1 MRETFTQKRKSLLV
15 MISMLFLAVIGGK
28 AYAEVADNE
37 VTDGISVSITPAEGE
52 VESLK
57 DFVITFDGCNAAEW
71 TFAKVSQI
79 KDEEGNVVANLQ
91 TGENASA
98 TALTGSIAEAITKP
112 GKYTLNIPKGSVSF
126 NKVMEY
132 TNPEAISFSFV
143 IKSKPA
149 ISSVNMVLGETS
161 TDLLAGQNIEKLI
174 GDADIVVK
182 VDNSENIG
190 VMTWEMAE
198 VGGEIIK
205 SRSTEVSNVNGTFT
219 FWIPRDYELTL
230 GKQYEIVFTGWEST
244 EAKNNGEPNFT
255 RKVIVN
261 GGTKAYEYSPVTL
274 VEPAELLYGQGEVNF
289 SLESAEDNTIS
300 FTFSDVVTIAEA
312 FVPLGMGETES
323 CEVAMSEDGKTA
335 NITIPNDVINSYHNF
350 VVSLLVKD
358 ANGLVV
364 KGNNGEKDG
373 SYISVYVDAK
383 FNLPEVTMVDPA
395 PDATVEKI
403 STIKFGYADGI
414 QPSWFDNITI
424 LDKTR
429 NVVAKSVDVT
439 SVIPE
444 GEENNDDYIVKEVVV
459 SFNNEITENGTY
471 TVVVPEGMFNLDLT
485 AQGFNMKSNREAT
498 FNITVD
504 NGNTPSQA
512 MHVSANPQEGEV
524 GSLKDFEFTFMDYNS
539 CAWTYEAMPFISDGD
554 GNKLATISNV
564 DYGTGLNQLVCS
576 LKGEITEPGTYIL
589 TIPAGA
595 VTYNDD
601 PDNLNSEVTFTYTIV
616 AAAEDDVTLDPA
628 PGTVTEIP
636 ASIKVTFN
644 KEEGIN
650 AASGNPYITDAEGN
664 VYATTLGINSDWPE
678 WNVLEIKLNDG
689 AITAEGVYT
698 LTIPAG
704 CVSLTDGS
712 TNPVDYNFVYTI
724 GNATAISNIFAAEGN
739 VEIYNANGQLVKRG
753 NASAIKTLA
762 PNKMYIING
771 KKVII
776 K

>member
-57 DFVITFDGCNAAEW
+57 DFVITFEGCNAAEW

-143 IKSKPA
+143 IKSKEPA

-174 GDADIVVK
+174 GDANIVVK

-190 VMTWEMAE
+190 VMTWEMNE

-205 SRSTEVSNVNGTFT
+205 SRSTEVSNKNGTFT
-219 FWIPRDYELTL
+219 FWNPRDIELTL

-255 RKVIVN
+255 KKVIVN

-335 NITIPNDVINSYHNF
+335 NITIPSSVMNNYHNF
-350 VVSLLVKD
+350 VVSLLAKD

-444 GEENNDDYIVKEVVV
+444 GEEGNWDYIVKEVVV

-485 AQGFNMKSNREAT
+485 AQGFNVKSNREAT

-504 NGNTPSQA
+504 NGDNPMPSIN
-512 MHVSANPQEGEV
+512 VSIDPVPGEV
-524 GSLKDFEFTFMDYNS
+524 ASLKNFDLIFNDAN
-539 CAWTYEAMPFISDGD
+539 EAGWGD
-554 GNKLATISNV
+554 GFPTLTYP
-564 DYGTGLNQLVCS
+564 DGTVVKIKNQDIGTAWNELTLS
-576 LKGEITEPGTYIL
+576 LDEEITAPGEYIL
-589 TIPAGA
+589 TLPAA
-595 VTYNDD
+595 SV
-601 PDNLNSEVTFTYTIV
+601 NLDGTPTDKDYSFTYTI
-616 AAAEDDVTLDPA
+616 AEADNEKY
-628 PGTVTEIP
+628 TVTP
-636 ASIKVTFN
+636 
-644 KEEGIN
+644 EEGNVTSLQTIDVIFDSHSEISFG
-650 AASGNPYITDAEGN
+650 SGNPSLTDAAGNSYTVNEGW
-664 VYATTLGINSDWPE
+664 GPDW
-678 WNVLEIKLNDG
+678 NILNW
-689 AITAEGVYT
+689 ARFTIAEEITAEGTYT
-698 LTIPAG
+698 LTLPAG
-704 CVSLTDGS
+704 HINYEDGNS
-712 TNPVDYNFVYTI
+712 NVKDIKFTWTI

-739 VEIYNANGQLVKRG
+739 VEIYNANGQLVKSG

>member
-28 AYAEVADNE
+28 AYAEVAGNE

-57 DFVITFDGCNAAEW
+57 NFVITFDGCDAAEW

-91 TGENASA
+91 TGENASK
-98 TALTGSIAEAITKP
+98 TALTCSIAEAITKP

-126 NKVMEY
+126 NNIMEY
-132 TNPEAISFSFV
+132 TNPAAISFSFV
-143 IKSKPA
+143 IKSKEPA

-161 TDLLAGQNIEKLI
+161 TDLLDGQNIEKLI

-190 VMTWEMAE
+190 VMTWEVAE
-198 VGGEIIK
+198 VDGEIIK
-205 SRSTEVSNVNGTFT
+205 SRSTDQPTVDGTFT
-219 FWIPRDYELTL
+219 FWNPRDIELTL

-255 RKVIVN
+255 QKVIVN

-312 FVPLGMGETES
+312 FVPLGMGATES

-414 QPSWFDNITI
+414 QPSWLDNITI

-429 NVVAKSVDVT
+429 NVVAKSVNVT

-444 GEENNDDYIVKEVVV
+444 GEEDNMDYIVKEVVV

-471 TVVVPEGMFNLDLT
+471 TVVVPEGMFSLDLS
-485 AQGFNMKSNREAT
+485 AQGFNVKSNREAT

-504 NGNTPSQA
+504 NGDNPMPSIN
-512 MHVSANPQEGEV
+512 VSIDPVPGEV
-524 GSLKDFEFTFMDYNS
+524 ASLKDFDLIFNDAN
-539 CAWTYEAMPFISDGD
+539 EAGWGD
-554 GNKLATISNV
+554 GFPTLTYP
-564 DYGTGLNQLVCS
+564 DGTVVKIKNQNFGKEPNELTLS
-576 LKGEITEPGTYIL
+576 MDEEITAPGEYIL
-589 TIPAGA
+589 TLPAASVYLDG
-595 VTYNDD
+595 TPTDKDY
-601 PDNLNSEVTFTYTIV
+601 SFTYTIAEADNEKYTITPEV
-616 AAAEDDVTLDPA
+616 GNVTSLQTIDVIFDSHSEISFGIGNPSLTDAA
-628 PGTVTEIP
+628 GKSYNVTEEFGPDWDIYNW
-636 ASIKVTFN
+636 ARFTIA
-644 KEEGIN
+644 EE
-650 AASGNPYITDAEGN
+650 
-664 VYATTLGINSDWPE
+664 
-678 WNVLEIKLNDG
+678 
-689 AITAEGVYT
+689 ITAEGTYT
-698 LTIPAG
+698 LTLPAG
-704 CVSLTDGS
+704 HINYEDGNS
-712 TNPVDYNFVYTI
+712 NVKDIKFTWTI
-724 GNATAISNIFAAEGN
+724 GNATAISNIFAAEGK

-753 NASAIKTLA
+753 DASAIKSLA

>member
-57 DFVITFDGCNAAEW
+57 DFVITFEGCNAAEW

-126 NKVMEY
+126 NNVMEY
-132 TNPEAISFSFV
+132 TNPAAISFSFV
-143 IKSKPA
+143 IKSKEPA
-149 ISSVNMVLGETS
+149 ISSVNMVLSETS

-190 VMTWEMAE
+190 VMTWEVAE
-198 VGGEIIK
+198 VDGEIIK
-205 SRSTEVSNVNGTFT
+205 SRSTEQPNVDGTFT
-219 FWIPRDYELTL
+219 FWNPRDIELTL

-244 EAKNNGEPNFT
+244 DAKNSGEPNFT

-383 FNLPEVTMVDPA
+383 FNLPEVTMVDPT

-414 QPSWFDNITI
+414 QASWFDNITI

-444 GEENNDDYIVKEVVV
+444 GEENNKDYIVKEVVV

-485 AQGFNMKSNREAT
+485 AQGFNTKSNREAT

-504 NGNTPSQA
+504 NGDNPMPSIN
-512 MHVSANPQEGEV
+512 VSIDPVPGEV
-524 GSLKDFEFTFMDYNS
+524 ASLKNFDLIFNDAN
-539 CAWTYEAMPFISDGD
+539 EAGWGD
-554 GNKLATISNV
+554 GFPTLTYP
-564 DYGTGLNQLVCS
+564 DGTVVKIKNQDIGTAWNELTLS
-576 LKGEITEPGTYIL
+576 LDEEITAPGEYIL
-589 TIPAGA
+589 TLPAA
-595 VTYNDD
+595 SV
-601 PDNLNSEVTFTYTIV
+601 NLDGTPTDKDYSFVYTI
-616 AAAEDDVTLDPA
+616 AEADNEKY
-628 PGTVTEIP
+628 TVTPEVGNVTSLQTIDVIFDSHSEI
-636 ASIKVTFN
+636 SF
-644 KEEGIN
+644 G
-650 AASGNPYITDAEGN
+650 SGNPSLTDAAGNSYTVNEGWGPDWDILN
-664 VYATTLGINSDWPE
+664 WATFTIAE
-678 WNVLEIKLNDG
+678 E
-689 AITAEGVYT
+689 ITAEGTYT
-698 LTIPAG
+698 LTLPAG
-704 CVSLTDGS
+704 HINYEDGS
-712 TNPVDYNFVYTI
+712 SNVKDIKFTWTI

-753 NASAIKTLA
+753 DTSAIKTLA

>member
-28 AYAEVADNE
+28 AYAEVAGNE

-57 DFVITFDGCNAAEW
+57 NFVITFDGCDAAEW

-91 TGENASA
+91 TGENASK
-98 TALTGSIAEAITKP
+98 TALTCSIAEAITKP

-126 NKVMEY
+126 NNIMEY
-132 TNPEAISFSFV
+132 TNPAAISFSFV
-143 IKSKPA
+143 IKSKEPA

-174 GDADIVVK
+174 GNADIVVK

-312 FVPLGMGETES
+312 FVPLGMGATES

-414 QPSWFDNITI
+414 QASWFDNITI

-444 GEENNDDYIVKEVVV
+444 GEEGNWDYIVKEVVV

-471 TVVVPEGMFNLDLT
+471 TVVVPEGMFNLDLS
-485 AQGFNMKSNREAT
+485 AQGFNTKNNREAT

-504 NGNTPSQA
+504 NGDNPMPSIN
-512 MHVSANPQEGEV
+512 VSINPVPGEV
-524 GSLKDFEFTFMDYNS
+524 ASLKDFDLIFNDAN
-539 CAWTYEAMPFISDGD
+539 EAGWGD
-554 GNKLATISNV
+554 GFPTLTYP
-564 DYGTGLNQLVCS
+564 DGTVVKIKNQDIGTAWNELTLS
-576 LKGEITEPGTYIL
+576 LDEEITAPGEYIL
-589 TIPAGA
+589 TLPAASVYLDG
-595 VTYNDD
+595 TPTDKDY
-601 PDNLNSEVTFTYTIV
+601 SFTYTI
-616 AAAEDDVTLDPA
+616 AEADNEKY
-628 PGTVTEIP
+628 TVTPEVGNVTSLQTIDVIFDSHSEI
-636 ASIKVTFN
+636 SF
-644 KEEGIN
+644 G
-650 AASGNPYITDAEGN
+650 SGNPSLTDAAGNSYTVNEGW
-664 VYATTLGINSDWPE
+664 GPDW
-678 WNVLEIKLNDG
+678 NILNW
-689 AITAEGVYT
+689 ARFTIAEEITAEGTYT
-698 LTIPAG
+698 LTLPAG
-704 CVSLTDGS
+704 HINYEDGNS
-712 TNPVDYNFVYTI
+712 NVKDIKFTWTI

-739 VEIYNANGQLVKRG
+739 VEIYNANGQLVKSG
-753 NASAIKTLA
+753 NASAIKSLA

>member
-57 DFVITFDGCNAAEW
+57 DFVITFEGCNAAEW

-143 IKSKPA
+143 IKSKEPA

-161 TDLLAGQNIEKLI
+161 TDLLADQNIEKLI
-174 GDADIVVK
+174 GDANIVVK

-190 VMTWEMAE
+190 VMTWEMNE

-205 SRSTEVSNVNGTFT
+205 SRSTEVSNKNGTFT
-219 FWIPRDYELTL
+219 FWNPRDIELTL

-255 RKVIVN
+255 QKVIVN

-274 VEPAELLYGQGEVNF
+274 VEPAELLYGQNEVNF

-312 FVPLGMGETES
+312 FVPLGMGATES
-323 CEVAMSEDGKTA
+323 CSVAMSEDGKTA
-335 NITIPNDVINSYHNF
+335 NITIPSSVMNNYHNF
-350 VVSLLVKD
+350 VVSLLAKD

-414 QPSWFDNITI
+414 QASWFDNITI

-444 GEENNDDYIVKEVVV
+444 GEEGNWDYIVKEVVV

-471 TVVVPEGMFNLDLT
+471 TVVVPEGMFNLDLS
-485 AQGFNMKSNREAT
+485 AQGFNTKNNREAT

-504 NGNTPSQA
+504 NGDNPMPSIN
-512 MHVSANPQEGEV
+512 VSIDPVPGEV
-524 GSLKDFEFTFMDYNS
+524 ASLKNFDLIFNDAN
-539 CAWTYEAMPFISDGD
+539 EAGWGD
-554 GNKLATISNV
+554 GFPTLTYP
-564 DYGTGLNQLVCS
+564 DGTVVKIKNQDIGTAWNELTLS
-576 LKGEITEPGTYIL
+576 LDEEITAPGEYIL
-589 TIPAGA
+589 TLPAASVYLDG
-595 VTYNDD
+595 TPTDKDY
-601 PDNLNSEVTFTYTIV
+601 SFTYTI
-616 AAAEDDVTLDPA
+616 AEADNEKY
-628 PGTVTEIP
+628 TVTP
-636 ASIKVTFN
+636 
-644 KEEGIN
+644 EEGNVTSLQTIDVIFDSHSEISFG
-650 AASGNPYITDAEGN
+650 SGNPSLTDAAGNSYTVNEGWGPDWDILN
-664 VYATTLGINSDWPE
+664 WATFTIAE
-678 WNVLEIKLNDG
+678 E
-689 AITAEGVYT
+689 ITAEGTYT
-698 LTIPAG
+698 LTLPAG
-704 CVSLTDGS
+704 HINYEDGS
-712 TNPVDYNFVYTI
+712 SNVKDIKFTWTI
-724 GNATAISNIFAAEGN
+724 GNATAISNIFAAEGK

-753 NASAIKTLA
+753 DASAIKTLA

>member
-57 DFVITFDGCNAAEW
+57 DFVITFEGCNAAEW

-143 IKSKPA
+143 IKSKEPA

-190 VMTWEMAE
+190 VMTWEMNE
-198 VGGEIIK
+198 VGGETIK
-205 SRSTEVSNVNGTFT
+205 SRSTEVSNKNGTFT
-219 FWIPRDYELTL
+219 FWNPRDIELTL

-255 RKVIVN
+255 KKVIVN

-274 VEPAELLYGQGEVNF
+274 VEPAELLYGQNEVNF

-312 FVPLGMGETES
+312 FVPLGMGATES

-504 NGNTPSQA
+504 NGNTPMPSIN
-512 MHVSANPQEGEV
+512 VSINPVPGEV
-524 GSLKDFEFTFMDYNS
+524 ASLKDFDLIFNDAKEA
-539 CAWTYEAMPFISDGD
+539 AWGD
-554 GNKLATISNV
+554 GFPTLTYP
-564 DYGTGLNQLVCS
+564 DGTVVKIKNQNIGKEWNELILS
-576 LKGEITEPGTYIL
+576 LDEEITAPGEYIL
-589 TIPAGA
+589 TLPAA
-595 VTYNDD
+595 SV
-601 PDNLNSEVTFTYTIV
+601 NLDGTPTDKDYSFVYTI
-616 AAAEDDVTLDPA
+616 AEADNEKY
-628 PGTVTEIP
+628 TVTPEVGNVTSLQTIDVIFDSHSEI
-636 ASIKVTFN
+636 SF
-644 KEEGIN
+644 G
-650 AASGNPYITDAEGN
+650 SGNPSLTDAAGNSYTVNEGW
-664 VYATTLGINSDWPE
+664 GPDW
-678 WNVLEIKLNDG
+678 NILNW
-689 AITAEGVYT
+689 ARFTIAEEITAEGTYT
-698 LTIPAG
+698 LTLPAG
-704 CVSLTDGS
+704 HINYEDGNS
-712 TNPVDYNFVYTI
+712 NVKDIKFTWTI
-724 GNATAISNIFAAEGN
+724 GNATAISNIFAAEGK

-753 NASAIKTLA
+753 DASAIKTLA

>member
-57 DFVITFDGCNAAEW
+57 DFVITFEGCNAAEW

-126 NKVMEY
+126 NNVMEY
-132 TNPEAISFSFV
+132 TNPAAISFSFV
-143 IKSKPA
+143 IKSKEPA

-161 TDLLAGQNIEKLI
+161 TDLLAGQNIEKII

-219 FWIPRDYELTL
+219 FWIPRDIELTL

-335 NITIPNDVINSYHNF
+335 NITIPSSVMNNYHNF
-350 VVSLLVKD
+350 VVSLLAKD

-444 GEENNDDYIVKEVVV
+444 GEEGNWDYIVKEVVV

-471 TVVVPEGMFNLDLT
+471 TVVVPEGMFNLDLS
-485 AQGFNMKSNREAT
+485 AQGFNTKNNREAT

-504 NGNTPSQA
+504 NGDNPMPSIN
-512 MHVSANPQEGEV
+512 VSIDPVPGEV
-524 GSLKDFEFTFMDYNS
+524 ASLKNFDLIFNDAN
-539 CAWTYEAMPFISDGD
+539 EAGWGD
-554 GNKLATISNV
+554 GFPTLTYP
-564 DYGTGLNQLVCS
+564 DGTVVKIKNQDIGTAWNELTLS
-576 LKGEITEPGTYIL
+576 LDEEITAPGEYIL
-589 TIPAGA
+589 TLPAA
-595 VTYNDD
+595 SV
-601 PDNLNSEVTFTYTIV
+601 NLDGTPTDKDYSFVYTI
-616 AAAEDDVTLDPA
+616 AEADNEKY
-628 PGTVTEIP
+628 TVTPEVGNVTSLQTIDVIFDSHSEI
-636 ASIKVTFN
+636 SF
-644 KEEGIN
+644 G
-650 AASGNPYITDAEGN
+650 SGNPSLTDAAGNSYTVNEGWGPDWDILN
-664 VYATTLGINSDWPE
+664 WATFTIAE
-678 WNVLEIKLNDG
+678 E
-689 AITAEGVYT
+689 ITAEGTYT
-698 LTIPAG
+698 LTLPAG
-704 CVSLTDGS
+704 HINYEDGS
-712 TNPVDYNFVYTI
+712 SDVKDIKFTWTI

-753 NASAIKTLA
+753 DTSAIKTLA

>member
-174 GDADIVVK
+174 GNADIVVK

-429 NVVAKSVDVT
+429 NVVAKSVSVT

-564 DYGTGLNQLVCS
+564 DNGTGLNQLVCS

-601 PDNLNSEVTFTYTIV
+601 PDNLNSEVTFTYTIADKSGENV
-616 AAAEDDVTLDPA
+616 SITPEAGNVS
-628 PGTVTEIP
+628 EIP
-636 ASIKVTFN
+636 ALLILTFN
-644 KEEGIN
+644 DQTDV
-650 AASGNPYITDAEGN
+650 AASGNCTLVDDKGNSYKAE
-664 VYATTLGINSDWPE
+664 LGIYWEGDYNQLQIE
-678 WNVLEIKLNDG
+678 LADG
-689 AITAEGVYT
+689 AITAEGTYT

-704 CVSLTDGS
+704 AVSYGSSGDSSNGELT
-712 TNPVDYNFVYTI
+712 FVFVI
-724 GNATAISNIFAAEGN
+724 GNATAISNIFAAEGK
-739 VEIYNANGQLVKRG
+739 VEIYNANGQLVKSG

>member
-28 AYAEVADNE
+28 AYAEVAGNE

-57 DFVITFDGCNAAEW
+57 NFVITFDGCDAAEW

-91 TGENASA
+91 TGENASK
-98 TALTGSIAEAITKP
+98 TALTCSIAEAITKP

-126 NKVMEY
+126 NNIMEY
-132 TNPEAISFSFV
+132 TNPAAISFSFV
-143 IKSKPA
+143 IKSKEPA

-174 GDADIVVK
+174 GNADIVVK

-255 RKVIVN
+255 QKVIVN

-312 FVPLGMGETES
+312 FVPLGMGATES

-395 PDATVEKI
+395 PESTVEKI
-403 STIKFGYADGI
+403 SSIKFGYADGI
-414 QPSWFDNITI
+414 NDAYTGKKITI
-424 LDKTR
+424 IDKTR
-429 NVVAKSVDVT
+429 NVVATSKDIQPIIPDEEMDNWDYQPVEVLVT
-439 SVIPE
+439 FDKEVTVS
-444 GEENNDDYIVKEVVV
+444 GTYIVD
-459 SFNNEITENGTY
+459 
-471 TVVVPEGMFNLDLT
+471 VPEGVFTTGSQFTSKN
-485 AQGFNMKSNREAT
+485 NHEA
-498 FNITVD
+498 FFIINVD
-504 NGNTPSQA
+504 NGETPSIS
-512 MHVSANPQEGEV
+512 MNVSVNPQEGEV
-524 GSLKDFEFTFMDYNS
+524 GSLRDFEFTFMDYSTCN
-539 CAWTYEAMPFISDGD
+539 WTYDVNPYISDGD
-554 GNKLATISNV
+554 GNKIADIKNV
-564 DYGTGLNQLVCS
+564 SLGVEDNQLVCS
-576 LKGEITEPGTYIL
+576 LAEEITEPGTYVL

-595 VTYNDD
+595 VAYNDD
-601 PDNLNSEVTFTYTIV
+601 PDNLNSEVTFTYTI
-616 AAAEDDVTLDPA
+616 ADKSNEDVTITPA
-628 PGTVTEIP
+628 AGNVSEIP
-636 ASIKVTFN
+636 ALLILTFN
-644 KEEGIN
+644 DQTEVG
-650 AASGNPYITDAEGN
+650 ASGNCTLVDDKGNSYKAE
-664 VYATTLGINSDWPE
+664 LGIYWEGDYNQLQIE
-678 WNVLEIKLNDG
+678 LADG
-689 AITAEGVYT
+689 AITAEGTYT

-704 CVSLTDGS
+704 AVSYGSSGDSSNGELT
-712 TNPVDYNFVYTI
+712 FVFVI
-724 GNATAISNIFAAEGN
+724 GNATAISNIFAAEGK
-739 VEIYNANGQLVKRG
+739 VEIYNANGQLVKSG

>member
-485 AQGFNMKSNREAT
+485 AQGFNVKSNREAT

-504 NGNTPSQA
+504 NGDKPSQA

-601 PDNLNSEVTFTYTIV
+601 PDNLNSEVTFTYTI
-616 AAAEDDVTLDPA
+616 ADKSNEDVTITPA
-628 PGTVTEIP
+628 AGNVSEIP
-636 ASIKVTFN
+636 ALLILTFN
-644 KEEGIN
+644 DQTEVG
-650 AASGNPYITDAEGN
+650 ASGNCTLVDDKGNSYKAE
-664 VYATTLGINSDWPE
+664 LGIYWE
-678 WNVLEIKLNDG
+678 GALNELQIELADG
-689 AITAEGVYT
+689 AITAEGTYT

-704 CVSLTDGS
+704 AVSYGSSGDSSNGELT
-712 TNPVDYNFVYTI
+712 FVFVI

-753 NASAIKTLA
+753 DASAIKSLA

>member
-57 DFVITFDGCNAAEW
+57 DFVITFEGCNAAEW

-174 GDADIVVK
+174 GDANIVVK

-190 VMTWEMAE
+190 VMTWEMNE

-205 SRSTEVSNVNGTFT
+205 SRSTEVSNKNGTFT
-219 FWIPRDYELTL
+219 FWNPRDIELTL

-255 RKVIVN
+255 KKVIVN

-274 VEPAELLYGQGEVNF
+274 VEPAELLYGQNEVNF

-312 FVPLGMGETES
+312 FVPLGMGATES

-403 STIKFGYADGI
+403 STIKFGYDKGI
-414 QPSWFDNITI
+414 QASWLDNITI

-429 NVVAKSVDVT
+429 NVVAKSVSVT

-444 GEENNDDYIVKEVVV
+444 GEEGNWDYIVKEVVV

-471 TVVVPEGMFNLDLT
+471 TVVVPEGMFNLDLS
-485 AQGFNMKSNREAT
+485 AQGFNTKNNREAT

-504 NGNTPSQA
+504 NGDTPSQA

-524 GSLKDFEFTFMDYNS
+524 GSLKDFEFTFMDYSTCN
-539 CAWTYEAMPFISDGD
+539 WTYDVYPYISDGE
-554 GNKLATISNV
+554 GNKIADIKTLSWGGE
-564 DYGTGLNQLVCS
+564 DNQLVCS
-576 LKGEITEPGTYIL
+576 LAEEITEPGTYVL

-601 PDNLNSEVTFTYTIV
+601 PANLNSEVTFTYTIADKSGENV
-616 AAAEDDVTLDPA
+616 SITPEAGNVS
-628 PGTVTEIP
+628 EIP
-636 ASIKVTFN
+636 ALLILTFN
-644 KEEGIN
+644 DQTEVG
-650 AASGNPYITDAEGN
+650 ASGNCTLVDDKGNSYKAE
-664 VYATTLGINSDWPE
+664 LGIYWEGDYNQLQIE
-678 WNVLEIKLNDG
+678 LADG
-689 AITAEGVYT
+689 AITAEGTYT

-704 CVSLTDGS
+704 AVSYGESGDTSNGELT
-712 TNPVDYNFVYTI
+712 FVFVI

-753 NASAIKTLA
+753 DASAIKTLA